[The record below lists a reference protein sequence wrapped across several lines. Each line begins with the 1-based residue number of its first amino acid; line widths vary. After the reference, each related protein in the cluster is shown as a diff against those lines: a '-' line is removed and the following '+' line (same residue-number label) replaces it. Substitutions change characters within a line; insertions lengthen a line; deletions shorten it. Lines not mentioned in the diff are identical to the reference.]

1 MIQEFLSLKKC
12 LAKSASNNNND
23 KNIQVHAVHSPEF
36 SLRHNRQHSPL
47 QFGDKRLT
55 FFRKVVAYIAFS

>member
-1 MIQEFLSLKKC
+1 MIKEFLSLKKC

-36 SLRHNRQHSPL
+36 SFRHNSQYSPL
-47 QFGDKRLT
+47 QFGDRRLT
-55 FFRKVVAYIAFS
+55 FFRRVVAYIAFS